1 MKVTQNNHRRP
12 SNVVS
17 IESRNRNAIIA
28 QHKENETKKSEDHAP
43 SQPPLRRLKPVL
55 QIAPSKTP
63 FRNDVAFENGEWMD
77 DDVGWVCAVKIEC
90 NGGYQVSS
98 VLTKKVVSRTLPEC
112 GGGQPQ
118 LGDNVSLGPE
128 ARVAARLLCC

>member
-1 MKVTQNNHRRP
+1 
-12 SNVVS
+12 
-17 IESRNRNAIIA
+17 
-28 QHKENETKKSEDHAP
+28 
-43 SQPPLRRLKPVL
+43 
-55 QIAPSKTP
+55 
-63 FRNDVAFENGEWMD
+63 MD
-77 DDVGWVCAVKIEC
+77 DNVGWVCAVKIEC

-128 ARVAARLLCC
+128 ARVAARAAVLLNCEDVMRAIVLQR